1 VIPWKKIFTSVPV
14 YALILTHIG
23 TNWGFLTILTLLPT
37 YFTKVLHLD
46 LKSVDILSVIT
57 IKIMFISNKNFIL
70 VLQNGLLSSI
80 PYLTMAIVGWLASI
94 LSDKIR
100 QREIVSVTVIRK
112 VNNTIG
118 NRVKRKYKKG

>member
-1 VIPWKKIFTSVPV
+1 
-14 YALILTHIG
+14 
-23 TNWGFLTILTLLPT
+23 
-37 YFTKVLHLD
+37 
-46 LKSVDILSVIT
+46 
-57 IKIMFISNKNFIL
+57 M
-70 VLQNGLLSSI
+70 SSL

-118 NRVKRKYKKG
+118 NRVKRKYKKD